1 MESLNTLKLFVMA
14 LIRDEEGAEMVEWT
28 VLVALLVVGLAAIIT
43 LLNVELGNI
52 FTAITNILQGAQ
64 AQ

>member
-1 MESLNTLKLFVMA
+1 MEMFKFMKTLALA
-14 LIRDEEGAEMVEWT
+14 LIHDEEGAEMVEWT

-52 FTAITNILQGAQ
+52 FTAITTILQGAQ
-64 AQ
+64 A